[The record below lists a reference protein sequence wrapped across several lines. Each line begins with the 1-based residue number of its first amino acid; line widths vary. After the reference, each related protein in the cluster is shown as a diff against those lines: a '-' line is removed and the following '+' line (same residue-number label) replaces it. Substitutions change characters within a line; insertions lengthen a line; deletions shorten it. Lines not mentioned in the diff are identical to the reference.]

1 MFSKL
6 YYFRNSLLLLKH
18 RSFASKNENLHPGNK
33 MLANQR
39 ALFAPIRKLRFVPRF
54 SPQCPLDTFI
64 HRRTRQGGSGGGGGT
79 APPTFGKPWKF
90 GQMLGKIKKIRADL
104 SKNRLNSENFIA
116 IL

>member
-64 HRRTRQGGSGGGGGT
+64 HRRTRQGGSGGGGEL
-79 APPTFGKPWKF
+79 PPQLLENHGNSGKC
-90 GQMLGKIKKIRADL
+90 
-104 SKNRLNSENFIA
+104 
-116 IL
+116 